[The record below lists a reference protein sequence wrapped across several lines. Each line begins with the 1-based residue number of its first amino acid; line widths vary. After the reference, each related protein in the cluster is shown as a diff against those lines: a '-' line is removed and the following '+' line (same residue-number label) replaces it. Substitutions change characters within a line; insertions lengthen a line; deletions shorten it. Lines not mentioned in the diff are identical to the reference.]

1 MSGVMTVRWVYS
13 RSKAKRRACEM
24 GSEGFM
30 ERAAG
35 GSRSSTV
42 AWRLL
47 VLENWMKGMG
57 MYLLLGIC
65 LRIWRA

>member
-13 RSKAKRRACEM
+13 RSKATRRAWEM
-24 GSEGFM
+24 GSEGLM

-42 AWRLL
+42 AWG
-47 VLENWMKGMG
+47 VVVVSFGKDGGEEVEGKK
-57 MYLLLGIC
+57 
-65 LRIWRA
+65 